1 MYKRCILVLH
11 SFYKVMMVKYKV
23 IRIFIVIV
31 VPIII
36 MIIMNKYFNVPNDI
50 AVISGAVILL

>member
-1 MYKRCILVLH
+1 
-11 SFYKVMMVKYKV
+11 MVKYKV